1 MRADYPFEPLP
12 SSNSYSAYFP
22 PGFEELYK
30 QMGLVDRWPN
40 FTFAELACKGTG
52 SLRVNYEAMDKLQK
66 LRNFYG
72 GPIPILSAYR
82 SPSHNRAVG
91 GAENSQHLLGRAFDV
106 SILNGNSV
114 GRIRLVHL
122 ATLAGFRGFGLYD
135 GFNHIDIGTT
145 RFWDERTR

>member
-1 MRADYPFEPLP
+1 MRADHPFEPLP

-22 PGFEELYK
+22 PGFEHLYE
-30 QMGLVDRWPN
+30 QMGFVDRWPN
-40 FTFAELACKGTG
+40 FSFAELACKGTG

-106 SILNGNSV
+106 RILNGNME
-114 GRIRLVHL
+114 GRLRLVHL
-122 ATLAGFRGFGLYD
+122 ATLAGFRGFGVYD
-135 GFNHIDIGTT
+135 TFNHIDIGTT
-145 RFWDERTR
+145 RFWDERTK